1 MNLLRQD
8 RAPVLLALA
17 GVTIIAWLY
26 LLFIPQSTDMAMG
39 EMPGMPDMA
48 MPFAA
53 PWVFAMWWVMMLGMM
68 LPSAA
73 PMILTFSTLQR
84 RKRQREGTSVPT
96 VLFVAGYLLVW
107 GTFSAVATTAQWAL
121 QRYALLSPALAVAS
135 AVLGGV
141 LFILAGIY
149 QFTPLK
155 HACLSHCRSPFAFL
169 LNHWRDGRVGALR
182 MGADHGLYCLGCC
195 WFLMALLFAVG
206 VMNLLWVAAIAVF
219 VFAEKLLP
227 AGIWIGRIGGGA
239 MMLFGVW
246 LFAH

>member
-26 LLFIPQSTDMAMG
+26 LLFVPQSTDMAMG

-107 GTFSAVATTAQWAL
+107 GMFSAVATTAQWAL

-135 AVLGGV
+135 AGTRWRSVHPGRHLSV
-141 LFILAGIY
+141 HAAEACVPQSLPVTVRFSPEPLARW
-149 QFTPLK
+149 
-155 HACLSHCRSPFAFL
+155 A
-169 LNHWRDGRVGALR
+169 
-182 MGADHGLYCLGCC
+182 
-195 WFLMALLFAVG
+195 
-206 VMNLLWVAAIAVF
+206 
-219 VFAEKLLP
+219 
-227 AGIWIGRIGGGA
+227 GGGI
-239 MMLFGVW
+239 
-246 LFAH
+246 AHGR